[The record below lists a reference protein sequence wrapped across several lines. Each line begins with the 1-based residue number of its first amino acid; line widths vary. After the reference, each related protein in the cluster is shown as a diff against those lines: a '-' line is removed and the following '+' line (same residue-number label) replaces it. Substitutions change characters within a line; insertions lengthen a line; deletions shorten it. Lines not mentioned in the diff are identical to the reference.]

1 MNESEM
7 ILTILINISSFC
19 IILEIDWNI
28 KEKHKNGNVTLRGN
42 WNDEISNIENNP
54 FEKLS

>member
-42 WNDEISNIENNP
+42 WNDEKIRDVKNDANIR
-54 FEKLS
+54 